1 MRSRT
6 SSVHARL
13 SSLSLGTT
21 ILKQRHDLG
30 ERFDFD
36 LTYPRPDY
44 TSIFLFP
51 DGDLDAGTREDI
63 EDFFIV

>member
-1 MRSRT
+1 MRSRA

-21 ILKQRHDLG
+21 ILKQRHNLG

-44 TSIFLFP
+44 TPIFFFSN
-51 DGDLDAGTREDI
+51 GDLDAGAREDI
-63 EDFFIV
+63 EDFFVV